1 MTVILS
7 ALRKLKLVKNQI
19 VTISGSVGP
28 KVFFRPLNSAT
39 VM

>member
-1 MTVILS
+1 MFS
-7 ALRKLKLVKNQI
+7 ALRKLKLVKNQT

-28 KVFFRPLNSAT
+28 KVFFRSLNSAT